1 MDPKQTQNVKFF
13 PQGFY
18 LENLKETFLRHSLSL
33 SLSLSLNKVERETI
47 PLEAFHGSNGGGVDQ
62 NHI

>member
-1 MDPKQTQNVKFF
+1 MDPKQTLNVKFF

>member
-1 MDPKQTQNVKFF
+1 MDPKQTMNVKFF

-18 LENLKETFLRHSLSL
+18 LENLKETFLRHSL